1 MASSSKQTPRERRAE
16 EIAQHAINNAAEGR
30 TTVTLKLW
38 VNPETMTVRM
48 SSGEAS
54 HPFPHIAHGVRDAA
68 GREKLHAQ
76 LDAVLDAI
84 DRLS

>member
-1 MASSSKQTPRERRAE
+1 MASSTRSEQTPRERRAE
-16 EIAQHAINNAAEGR
+16 EIARHAINNARAGR

-38 VNPETMTVRM
+38 VNPETGKVRM
-48 SSGEAS
+48 SSGEPN
-54 HPFPHIAHGVRDAA
+54 HPYPLIAPGDD
-68 GREKLHAQ
+68 REKLHAQ